1 MAAEGTVNVTGSA
14 TLNHAHESLRAA
26 LGVEAQHGREIDV
39 GQDVAVEH
47 DDEAAAGVAQ
57 EVGRVPDA
65 AGRSQRL
72 RLDGVVEPDTPVG
85 AVAHGPP
92 DLVHEIGAR
101 QHGASDPVPAQQGQL
116 VGQERDIEQRD
127 DRLRA
132 RARQGAQA
140 RALAPGQDDGG
151 YVPGVQGCASLMSI
165 TGMPSRI
172 G

>member
-1 MAAEGTVNVTGSA
+1 MAERSTSVRTSPLSTMTRPPPGSPPGA
-14 TLNHAHESLRAA
+14 PKGAARVRAPP
-26 LGVEAQHGREIDV
+26 R
-39 GQDVAVEH
+39 
-47 DDEAAAGVAQ
+47 
-57 EVGRVPDA
+57 
-65 AGRSQRL
+65 RSQRL
-72 RLDGVVEPDTPVG
+72 RLDGVVEPDTPAG

-101 QHGASDPVPAQQGQL
+101 QHGAPDPVPAQQRQL
-116 VGQERDIEQRD
+116 VGQERDVEERD

-132 RARQGAQA
+132 RVRQGAQA
-140 RALAPGQDDGG
+140 RTLAPGQDDGG